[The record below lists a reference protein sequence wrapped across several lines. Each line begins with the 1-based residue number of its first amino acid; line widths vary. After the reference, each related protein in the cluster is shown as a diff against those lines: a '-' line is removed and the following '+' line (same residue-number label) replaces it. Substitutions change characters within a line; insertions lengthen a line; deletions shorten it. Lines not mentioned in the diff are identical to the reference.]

1 KFVFST
7 SEAYLIEDGKITAP
21 VKGATLIGNGPECMS
36 RVSMVGNDLSLDSGV
51 GTCGKDG
58 QSVPLADV
66 FEDFAGRGR
75 GLVLRGFMLSLTDQ
89 RAQLLTV
96 CVGVF
101 GNELL
106 QHVVGPGHQAVA
118 PTFQIVE
125 AFVVLTR
132 RSVELIEQHQDFI
145 QILIAHQLADELNVA
160 FARNV
165 RGVLGSIGQCPTQRV
180 GQWQLGQHIG
190 LECRQAFAQLHQSM
204 QLSFDLGF
212 AFLSV
217 EGVVNLMENVM
228 SASESVG
235 PQALPALQQ
244 QVEEIVA
251 EARRQGATA
260 CEVAVSLEQGL
271 STSVRQREVE
281 TVEFNRDQGFGITL
295 YVGHRK
301 GSASTSASGPDAI
314 RETVAAALAIAKHT
328 SEDESSG
335 LADAA
340 LMAKEQPDF
349 DLFHPWDITPE
360 QAIERALICEAAAFD
375 ADSRIK
381 NADGTTLNVHQGCRV
396 YGNSHGFIGGYAS
409 TRHSLSCVM
418 IAEGEGQM
426 QRDYWYDVNRRGD
439 QLMDARLIGQK
450 AAERAASRLGARPV
464 PTCEVPVLFSAE
476 LAGGLFGSFLGAVSG
491 GNLYRKSSFL
501 EGAIGQ
507 RLFPEWMTIDE
518 RPHLVGA
525 MGSSAFDGD
534 GLATYAKPFVENGD
548 LVSYILSTYSGRK
561 LGLPSTANAGGVHNL
576 FVSHGT
582 EDQAALIRRMGR
594 GLLVTELMG
603 SGLNM
608 VTGDYS
614 RGAAG
619 FWIENGEIQFPVQ
632 EVTIAGNMRD
642 MFKQIVAVGN
652 DLEMRSNIRTG
663 SVLIEK
669 MMVAGS

>member
-1 KFVFST
+1 
-7 SEAYLIEDGKITAP
+7 
-21 VKGATLIGNGPECMS
+21 
-36 RVSMVGNDLSLDSGV
+36 
-51 GTCGKDG
+51 
-58 QSVPLADV
+58 
-66 FEDFAGRGR
+66 
-75 GLVLRGFMLSLTDQ
+75 
-89 RAQLLTV
+89 
-96 CVGVF
+96 
-101 GNELL
+101 
-106 QHVVGPGHQAVA
+106 
-118 PTFQIVE
+118 
-125 AFVVLTR
+125 
-132 RSVELIEQHQDFI
+132 
-145 QILIAHQLADELNVA
+145 
-160 FARNV
+160 
-165 RGVLGSIGQCPTQRV
+165 
-180 GQWQLGQHIG
+180 
-190 LECRQAFAQLHQSM
+190 
-204 QLSFDLGF
+204 
-212 AFLSV
+212 
-217 EGVVNLMENVM
+217 MENVM

-244 QVEEIVA
+244 QVEQIVA
-251 EARRQGATA
+251 EAKRQGATA

-271 STSVRQREVE
+271 STTVRQREVE

-328 SEDESSG
+328 SEDEASG

-340 LMAKEQPDF
+340 LMAKDQPDF
-349 DLFHPWDITPE
+349 DLYHPWDITPE

-426 QRDYWYDVNRRGD
+426 QRDYWYDVNRRGEL
-439 QLMDARLIGQK
+439 LMDARLIGQK

-476 LAGGLFGSFLGAVSG
+476 LAGGLFGSFLGAISG

-619 FWIENGEIQFPVQ
+619 FWVENGEIQFPVQ

-642 MFKQIVAVGN
+642 MFKQIVAVGS
-652 DLEMRSNIRTG
+652 DLELRSNIRTG

>member
-1 KFVFST
+1 
-7 SEAYLIEDGKITAP
+7 
-21 VKGATLIGNGPECMS
+21 
-36 RVSMVGNDLSLDSGV
+36 
-51 GTCGKDG
+51 
-58 QSVPLADV
+58 
-66 FEDFAGRGR
+66 
-75 GLVLRGFMLSLTDQ
+75 
-89 RAQLLTV
+89 
-96 CVGVF
+96 
-101 GNELL
+101 
-106 QHVVGPGHQAVA
+106 
-118 PTFQIVE
+118 
-125 AFVVLTR
+125 
-132 RSVELIEQHQDFI
+132 
-145 QILIAHQLADELNVA
+145 
-160 FARNV
+160 
-165 RGVLGSIGQCPTQRV
+165 
-180 GQWQLGQHIG
+180 
-190 LECRQAFAQLHQSM
+190 
-204 QLSFDLGF
+204 
-212 AFLSV
+212 
-217 EGVVNLMENVM
+217 M

-244 QVEEIVA
+244 QVEQIVA
-251 EARRQGATA
+251 EAKRQGATA
-260 CEVAVSLEQGL
+260 CEVAVSVDQGL

-340 LMAKEQPDF
+340 LMAREQPDF
-349 DLFHPWDITPE
+349 DLFHPWNITPE
-360 QAIERALICEAAAFD
+360 EAIERALLCEAAAFD

-418 IAEGEGQM
+418 IAEKDGQM
-426 QRDYWYDVNRRGD
+426 QRDYWYDVNRQGEL
-439 QLMDARLIGQK
+439 LMDATLIGQK

-476 LAGGLFGSFLGAVSG
+476 LAGGLFGSFLGAISG

-501 EGAIGQ
+501 EGAMGQ

-518 RPHLVGA
+518 RPHLRGA
-525 MGSSAFDGD
+525 MGSAAFDGD

-548 LVSYILSTYSGRK
+548 LVSYVLSTYSGRK

-642 MFKQIVAVGN
+642 MFKQIIAVGS
-652 DLEMRSNIRTG
+652 DLELRSNIRTG